1 MFVSDI
7 LRSKGAEVVTI
18 SGGKT
23 VRSVLGILREKNIGA
38 LLVGDGDKPA
48 GILSERDIVH
58 LIAAEGADALDRSVE
73 TVMTSK
79 VVTCGPSDTIDS
91 VMAKMTRG
99 RFRHVPVVDEKG
111 ALLGLVS
118 IGDIVKHKIAETE
131 QEAEA
136 LKQYI
141 AT

>member
-7 LRSKGAEVVTI
+7 LKNKGADVFAV

-23 VRSVLGILREKNIGA
+23 VRSVLSILQEKNIGA
-38 LLVGDGDKPA
+38 LIVGDGGKPS

-58 LIAAEGADALDRSVE
+58 LLAKEGAEALDRSVE
-73 TVMTSK
+73 SVMTRK
-79 VVTCGPSDTIDS
+79 VVTCSPSDTIDS
-91 VMAKMTRG
+91 VMTKMTRG
-99 RFRHVPVVDEKG
+99 RFRHVPVVDESG
-111 ALLGLVS
+111 ALVGLVS
-118 IGDIVKHKIAETE
+118 IGDIVKHRIAETE
-131 QEAEA
+131 KEAEA